1 MRKCDDLISLVFF
14 YQEKRG
20 GICNYFFLMTSVYYV
35 SISRRNIF
43 LYRLFNMLWS
53 NIFFFVNCYF
63 KFLSVVHWKLKYPY
77 WSLCIKVVPSCV
89 TLKMT
94 WYTTYFNMMTS
105 KVITLIKK
113 NLKKFDHDLESS
125 LAIWF
130 IHAPKHLE
138 HPVCSSKYNKR

>member
-1 MRKCDDLISLVFF
+1 MRKCDDLISPCIF
-14 YQEKRG
+14 YQEKKGRDMQL
-20 GICNYFFLMTSVYYV
+20 FFLMTSVYYV
-35 SISRRNIF
+35 SISRRNISIQVVQHA
-43 LYRLFNMLWS
+43 LVKYL
-53 NIFFFVNCYF
+53 FFVNCYF
-63 KFLSVVHWKLKYPY
+63 KFLSVRWKLKYPY

-89 TLKMT
+89 TFKMT
-94 WYTTYFNMMTS
+94 WDTS
-105 KVITLIKK
+105 KVITLVKK